1 MDSRAKVNRPAC
13 ATFSD
18 IFCHPL
24 LEDAP
29 ANLSP
34 AERQLRSLLAS
45 RACALCA
52 RCPISHQCL
61 YDAVVRFD
69 VAGIVAGTTPAMR
82 QAIRQRLGWHIEP
95 DNFDNLLGV
104 SNGAHVEHDDIVR
117 ARRSNPTESLNQLA
131 EHLGCS
137 LSTVKRHLRQER
149 SLADR
154 PKLSVVPPSYEQVAQ
169 ALQDVLASRRLIN
182 RQTANR
188 ELVVAA

>member
-149 SLADR
+149 SLAAR